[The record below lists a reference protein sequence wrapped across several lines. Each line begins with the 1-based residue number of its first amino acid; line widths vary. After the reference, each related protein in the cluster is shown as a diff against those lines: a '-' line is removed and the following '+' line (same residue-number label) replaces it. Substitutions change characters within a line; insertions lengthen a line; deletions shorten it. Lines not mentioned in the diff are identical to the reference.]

1 MRLFLLP
8 KGFLCAHRKFM
19 MQDVPILGV
28 GDFLMGLHQIC
39 RPSGPYRLQESFYN
53 GRKKHHGIQF
63 QLITMADGMVLVS
76 KGFPGVTHDARVYD
90 ESKTEEKMETINYPA
105 DDGTNNEYYHVF
117 GDKGYAVRGK
127 RLLSSIIG
135 NNLHEVEKKY
145 NLEMSALRVSVEN
158 IMAKQR
164 NLFRLIDYSKTQ
176 KLRQC
181 PVIEQYYVSMFL
193 MNCHS
198 CIYGNQVA
206 SFFGITPP
214 PLQLYLSGLNS
225 N

>member
-1 MRLFLLP
+1 
-8 KGFLCAHRKFM
+8 
-19 MQDVPILGV
+19 
-28 GDFLMGLHQIC
+28 
-39 RPSGPYRLQESFYN
+39 
-53 GRKKHHGIQF
+53 
-63 QLITMADGMVLVS
+63 LITMADGMVLVS

-135 NNLHEVEKKY
+135 NNLNEVEKKY